1 MVLPPQARYPSRLA
15 FFRFKSCLKEIVSA
29 KHNPD
34 LKNVR
39 WSLFDAS
46 VQSKRGGASH
56 ELSNNGIRL
65 FGDLKST
72 AKELGQEIVG
82 KMVETAAKF
91 IEAWRLVK
99 QRKQKTPNEIDRG
112 LSKLV

>member
-1 MVLPPQARYPSRLA
+1 MLPPQARYPSRLA
-15 FFRFKSCLKEIVSA
+15 FFRFKNCLKEIVSA
-29 KHNPD
+29 KHNPG

-82 KMVETAAKF
+82 KMVGMAVNF
-91 IEAWRLVK
+91 IEAWNLVK
-99 QRKQKTPNEIDRG
+99 K
-112 LSKLV
+112 